1 MLLESKPLVMI
12 MVLGAFLLLQAPA
25 AEPSPHHQ
33 HGRGC
38 RGNVGRGSAP
48 TFTGQLPVVTH
59 TVYMLAALFT
69 AHSP

>member
-12 MVLGAFLLLQAPA
+12 MVSGAFLLLQAPA

-33 HGRGC
+33 HGSGC

-48 TFTGQLPVVTH
+48 TFTGQLPVATH